1 MIVRRRAGAGFS
13 YWDEDG
19 QRVSDPEVL
28 ARIATLAVPPAWRQ
42 VRIARSGRA
51 RVQATGIDAAGR
63 KQYLYHRLWR
73 ERADARKFDRAV
85 ELARRLPVIRR
96 AVTEDLRGRRGAR
109 DQAFAAALRLVDRA
123 GFRVGSRR
131 YARENGSFGVTSL
144 QRRHVTLDGDL
155 VAFDFPGKS
164 GTHWYFEV
172 EDVDLAAYLGGRSIG
187 SGRTRAI
194 GFDTETGFQPI
205 SPAALNGYLR
215 GKAGISASAKDLRT
229 WRGTVVA
236 AESLA
241 RAGARGADA
250 DSAWRGAVNEAAEWL
265 HNTPAVA
272 RGSYLDPRLLL
283 AYHEGRELV
292 ARDGHVSDAGLAEL
306 LLSTPRTGPGT

>member
-1 MIVRRRAGAGFS
+1 MVVRRRAGAGFT
-13 YWDEDG
+13 YWDGDG
-19 QRVSDPEVL
+19 RRVSDPETL
-28 ARIATLAVPPAWRQ
+28 ARIADLAVPPAWRK

-63 KQYLYHRLWR
+63 KQYVYHRLWR
-73 ERADARKFDRAV
+73 ERADVRKFDRAV
-85 ELARRLPVIRR
+85 ELARRLPAIRR

-109 DQAFAAALRLVDRA
+109 EQALAAALRLVDRA
-123 GFRVGSRR
+123 GFRVGSSR

-164 GTHWYFEV
+164 GIHWYLEV
-172 EDVDLAAYLGGRSIG
+172 EDADLAAYLAACPTGTAR
-187 SGRTRAI
+187 GRTI

-205 SPAALNGYLR
+205 SAAALNGYLR
-215 GKAGISASAKDLRT
+215 SKAGIGASAKDLRT
-229 WRGTVVA
+229 WRGTAVA
-236 AESLA
+236 AEALV
-241 RAGARGADA
+241 RAGTRDADA
-250 DSAWRGAVNEAAEWL
+250 DSAWRAAVAEAAEWL

-283 AYHEGRELV
+283 AYHEGRMPT
-292 ARDGHVSDAGLAEL
+292 GHEQVSDAVLAEL
-306 LLSTPRTGPGT
+306 LESTPRKGPGR